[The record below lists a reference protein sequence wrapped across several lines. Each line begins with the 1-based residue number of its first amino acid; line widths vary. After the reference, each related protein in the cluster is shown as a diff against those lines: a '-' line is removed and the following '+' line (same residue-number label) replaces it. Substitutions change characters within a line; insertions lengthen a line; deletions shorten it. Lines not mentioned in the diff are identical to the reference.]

1 MKRTGGNKKMI
12 KRKGNKFY
20 VEVFTPKHEW
30 KLLGIVITISIPDD
44 VDAFVT
50 HVKVP
55 NKHFYR
61 KGLGY
66 PINEELLQMLKNG
79 RIEYIIIPE
88 DGVREKRAF
97 LAETKD
103 YLHGDLIQEPKTE
116 RQRVIPSGNLDTID
130 IDFDR
135 LKRYLYG

>member
-1 MKRTGGNKKMI
+1 MI
-12 KRKGNKFY
+12 KRKGSKFY
-20 VEVFTPKHEW
+20 IEIFTPEHKW

-44 VDAFVT
+44 CDAFVT

-55 NKHFYR
+55 KTHFYR

-66 PINEELLQMLKNG
+66 PINEELLQMLKNA
-79 RIEYIIIPE
+79 RIDYILIPE
-88 DGVREKRAF
+88 DGVREKRVF

-103 YLHGDLIQEPKTE
+103 YLHGDLIQEPRTE
-116 RQRVIPSGNLDTID
+116 RQRVVPLKNLDTID

-135 LKRYLYG
+135 LKRLMYG